1 MNQYNIT
8 NQILC
13 YLQSFDD
20 SKTRMIRRVFIENF
34 MNKRFSVVVV
44 QRNEQNRTDISYRN
58 QYSVFEWFPTF

>member
-1 MNQYNIT
+1 MNQYNIM
-8 NQILC
+8 NQMILC
-13 YLQSFDD
+13 LQSFDD